1 LIILGVIL
9 LIIGFIT
16 GIAILWTIGI
26 IALVAGMILVA
37 RDGRSCGRRT
47 QALLLAARRD
57 RAWRAMPEG
66 VL

>member
-16 GIAILWTIGI
+16 GIILWTIGI